1 MTLFIDEI
9 HKFYSNPQNIAAFKE
24 WKARKKKHDDTAT
37 QSETQKTDESQT
49 ARA

>member
-9 HKFYSNPQNIAAFKE
+9 HRFYSNPQNVKAFEE
-24 WKARKKKHDDTAT
+24 WKARKKKHDDAAT
-37 QSETQKTDESQT
+37 QSETQEANESQK